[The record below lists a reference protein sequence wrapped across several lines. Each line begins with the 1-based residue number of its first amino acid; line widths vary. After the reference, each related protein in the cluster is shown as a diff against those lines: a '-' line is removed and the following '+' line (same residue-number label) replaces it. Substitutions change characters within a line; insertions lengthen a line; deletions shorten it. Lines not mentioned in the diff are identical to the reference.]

1 MLLIF
6 SNGYSKVSLADTIT
20 AQVQNPS
27 DTLVCVAIVTMT
39 TPLGVVSTV
48 TRTLAADAT
57 STPFALTPDLTV
69 TSKGIPGSY
78 TFSVEYTFAA
88 NPALDNEVIFTRNI
102 FFDGSNVVTKKFTA
116 TVNSLFLSTWKDES
130 VYAVGSTIQARTI
143 DVISPPTEAVIPQET
158 DDTLTATLVEGSV
171 YSGYLSVR
179 ASVPDTTTAT
189 SELNHVYSFEEFVS
203 LKAEVPGV
211 LPCEYAC
218 RYYEMTSKANTRNQ
232 KGCLSLADL
241 RRLSIATALVTSY
254 KLLSDCG
261 ESTKATNVLQQLN
274 TLLPTNCDC

>member
-6 SNGYSKVSLADTIT
+6 SNGYSKASLADTIT

-27 DTLVCVAIVTMT
+27 DSLACVAIVTMT
-39 TPLGVVSTV
+39 TPLGVVSSETK
-48 TRTLAADAT
+48 TLAADAL
-57 STPFALTPDLTV
+57 SAPFSLTPDLTV
-69 TSKGIPGSY
+69 SSKGIPGTYS
-78 TFSVEYTFAA
+78 FSVEYTFAA
-88 NPALDNEVIFTRNI
+88 NPSLDNEVIFTRNI
-102 FFDGSNVVTKKFTA
+102 FFDGSNLVTKLFTA
-116 TVNSLFLSTWKDES
+116 TVNSLFSSTWKDES
-130 VYAVGSTIQARTI
+130 SYAVDSTIQARTI
-143 DVISPPTEAVIPQET
+143 TVISPPDEDVIPVEVA
-158 DDTLTATLVEGSV
+158 DTLTADLIEGST
-171 YSGYLSVR
+171 YSGYLAVR
-179 ASVPDTTTAT
+179 VSKPDTVTAT

-218 RYYEMTSKANTRNQ
+218 RYYEMTSKANVKNQ